1 MNTDSLVVAIGP
13 DGYEAA
19 LQLAIAEARRSG
31 RAVHLVHVL
40 ELPAGEAYVGVYGG
54 ALDSAKKVL
63 DDALTRAEELA
74 GDEVAVT
81 GELVD
86 SGWVIEDLL
95 RRSDGASL
103 LVMQHRAL
111 SRVKR
116 VFTRSIVHGVAGRS
130 RVPVISVPEGW
141 TPDREA
147 KGVVTAGVQDPVE
160 APALLRAGFEVAQTR
175 GADLV
180 VLHAWWLASGF
191 DVVVVDNAARDEWEA
206 RSHAEL
212 RPVLAPLREEFP
224 DVQVTVHVQHAPVI
238 EAVLDAAEVSDV
250 LVLGR
255 RHHLLPARSHLGPVA
270 RAALEH
276 ATCPVL
282 ITPELAVSAIDADLG
297 AGPGARGFVAPTH

>member
-1 MNTDSLVVAIGP
+1 V
-13 DGYEAA
+13 
-19 LQLAIAEARRSG
+19 Q
-31 RAVHLVHVL
+31 LVHVL

-54 ALDSAKKVL
+54 ALDSAKKLL
-63 DDALTRAEELA
+63 DEALARAEELA
-74 GDEVAVT
+74 GDDVEVT

-86 SGWVIEDLL
+86 SGWVVEDLV
-95 RRSDGASL
+95 RRSESASMI
-103 LVMQHRAL
+103 VMQHRAL

-116 VFTRSIVHGVAGRS
+116 VFSRSIVHGVAGRS

-141 TPDREA
+141 TRDHESR
-147 KGVVTAGVQDPVE
+147 GVVTAGVQDAVE
-160 APALLRAGFEVAQTR
+160 AHALLRAGFEQARTQ
-175 GADLV
+175 GARLV

-191 DVVVVDNAARDEWEA
+191 DVVVVDQAMREDWAA

-212 RPVLAPLREEFP
+212 DPMLAPLSEEFS

-270 RAALEH
+270 RAALDH

-282 ITPELAVSAIDADLG
+282 ITPELGVATKGTDVG
-297 AGPGARGFVAPTH
+297 AGHDAQEFVVTTT

>member
-40 ELPAGEAYVGVYGG
+40 ELPAGEAYVGGYGG

-74 GDEVAVT
+74 GEEVAVT

-160 APALLRAGFEVAQTR
+160 APALLRAGFEVARTR

-191 DVVVVDNAARDEWEA
+191 DVVVVDNAVRDEWEA